1 MRIGFIGGGA
11 MGEAMASAV
20 LRQGEARPAHIT
32 VSDVADARREFLRAT
47 YGVTVT
53 SDNTEAVEGAMLLVL
68 AVKPQEFSNVAVGLR
83 GKLAAGQTVLSIM
96 AGVPIARISRELD
109 HGEIVRAMPNT
120 AAFVGEAMSVWT
132 ASAAVSEQG
141 RSAAA
146 RVLAAMGR
154 ELQVHDEK
162 YLDMTTAV
170 SGSGPGYLFAVVEA
184 FIEAAVAIGFR
195 REVAEELMVQTFFG
209 SARLARETGKP
220 LAELRA
226 MVTSKGGTTA
236 AGLEALEQAGLRE
249 AAIAAVRAAYERAKE
264 LGG

>member
-20 LRQGEARPAHIT
+20 LRKGEAQPANIM
-32 VSDVADARREFLRAT
+32 VSDVSDARREFLSSK
-47 YGVTVT
+47 YGLGVTA
-53 SDNTEAVEGAMLLVL
+53 DNAEAAEDAKLLVL
-68 AVKPQEFSNVAVGLR
+68 AVKPQEFSNVAGGLR
-83 GKLAAGQTVLSIM
+83 GKLTAGQTVLSIM

-109 HGEIVRAMPNT
+109 YGEIVRAMPNT
-120 AAFVGEAMSVWT
+120 AALVGEAMSVWT

-154 ELQVHDEK
+154 ELRVHDEK
-162 YLDMTTAV
+162 YLDMATAV
-170 SGSGPGYLFAVVEA
+170 NGSGPGFIFLFLEA
-184 FIEAAVAIGFR
+184 LIDGAVAIGFR
-195 REVAEELMVQTFFG
+195 PEVAEELMVQTFFG
-209 SARLARETGKP
+209 SALLARETGKSP
-220 LAELRA
+220 AELRA

-236 AGLEALEQAGLRE
+236 AGLQALEDAGLR
-249 AAIAAVRAAYERAKE
+249 AAATAAVRAAYERAKE